1 MNGESGH
8 VIRPTLVADQVYAV
22 LEGWIMDGTL
32 PAGEPLRIRRIAETV
47 GTSVMPV
54 REAIRRLTE
63 AGLATTQPH
72 RGAVVRTFTIAELI
86 NIYDVRTLLEVDA
99 AEKGAPHLSERSVEQ
114 MEGACRRMLDAVEE
128 GRVSDALDCD
138 EEIIGTVYDAADNGV
153 LMSMIETLWTQC
165 RPYKVLGAQ
174 EAIDQG
180 DGSLWEPQPALI
192 EAVKR
197 GDAGQARA
205 ITESSLLSARRRLE
219 RRLE

>member
-1 MNGESGH
+1 MDGDSGP
-8 VIRPTLVADQVYAV
+8 VVQPTLVADQVYAA

-32 PAGEPLRIRRIAETV
+32 PAGEPLRIQKISEMV

-63 AGLATTQPH
+63 AGLASTQPH
-72 RGAVVRTFTIAELI
+72 KGAVVRTFTIAELI

-99 AEKGAPHLSERSVEQ
+99 AEKGAPHLSGRSIEQ
-114 MEGACRRMLDAVEE
+114 MEDSCRRMFEAVDE
-128 GRVSDALDCD
+128 GRVSDALNCD
-138 EEIIGTVYDAADNGV
+138 EEIIGTVYDAAGNGV
-153 LMSMIETLWTQC
+153 LMSMIENLWTQC
-165 RPYKVLGAQ
+165 RPYKVMGAQ

-192 EAVKR
+192 EAVKH
-197 GDAGQARA
+197 GDAERARS
-205 ITESSLLSARRRLE
+205 ITERSLLSARRRLE